1 MLQMN
6 TKIQKKYYL
15 VPLFFLFITGFL
27 IFLDF
32 NNRDN
37 FFNIQIDKIQLSGSA
52 EQGLNKNG
60 ISNVKLLIPGLI
72 MNLSKEPAVILHK
85 EGNKTTTELI
95 SYAVSESGLTLT
107 FTNSLLLKIN
117 TTPSGSILFDIEY
130 SGADSDTL
138 ILPSKF
144 MSDIHQVSYLP
155 CYTYSVSGENYMFS
169 TKNGSDYDKTAGSLI
184 IPLEDKTSSIV
195 IDEISDVDPLHFYF
209 FGKSNPIS
217 KDIYESSV
225 ESFIGSAYEGWQKTR
240 YNKNRGEWLLSDG
253 KYGLDNNMLTSF
265 IAESIKRERFAQV
278 ENIVD
283 KISNKE
289 TMLNFLSAP
298 YLGNIVNTNSS
309 RIQMDDKLKKK
320 ISKALKTEDMSLF
333 QEPDLLRELSWI
345 SSSALDKDFSRF
357 INAIDLS
364 KRFSPAVLTGMLE
377 LYNDSVQ
384 DEKEQYKNLMRLYSV
399 IEEQIFPILTR
410 INGGLF
416 LSEGKDNL
424 FNTLLSIRTGIALYK
439 IGVLESNELFTSI
452 GRSIVVSVLNLS
464 DGKGL
469 FPEFIDREGI
479 PHGKTYFGAD
489 LLYSKLISN
498 EYYPHVVNFQGTAGS
513 DISVW
518 TVANTVSLNS
528 DNYTSKFEFTYPR
541 VSVHHLVIKG
551 VEPFKSLQMNG
562 IKWNSDTRFQY
573 YSSGWVYRKEEKT
586 LYIKL
591 TQNHIREK
599 IVLFYNKNFPIKTK
613 ETLIEG
619 N

>member
-72 MNLSKEPAVILHK
+72 MNLSKEPAMILHK
-85 EGNKTTTELI
+85 EGNRTTTELI
-95 SYAVSESGLTLT
+95 SYSVSESGFTLT

-117 TTPSGSILFDIEY
+117 TNPSGSILFDIEY
-130 SGADSDTL
+130 SEADSDTL

-155 CYTYSVSGENYMFS
+155 CYTYTVSGENYMFS
-169 TKNGSDYDKTAGSLI
+169 TKNGSVYDKTAGSLI
-184 IPLEDKTSSIV
+184 IPLTDKTSSIV

-240 YNKNRGEWLLSDG
+240 YNKNRGEWLLSDS
-253 KYGLDNNMLTSF
+253 KYGLDNNMISSF
-265 IAESIKRERFAQV
+265 IAESIKRARFAQV
-278 ENIVD
+278 ENVVD
-283 KISNKE
+283 KISNKKTE
-289 TMLNFLSAP
+289 LNYLSAP
-298 YLGNIVNTNSS
+298 FFGNIVNTNSS

-320 ISKALKTEDMSLF
+320 ISTALKIEDMSLF

-357 INAIDLS
+357 IESIDLS
-364 KRFSPAVLTGMLE
+364 KSFNPSVLTGMVE
-377 LYNDSVQ
+377 IYNDSVQ
-384 DEKEQYKNLMRLYSV
+384 DEKVQYKKLMRLYSV

-410 INGGLF
+410 VNGGLF

-464 DGKGL
+464 DDKGL
-469 FPEFIDREGI
+469 FPEFIDRKGI

-528 DNYTSKFEFTYPR
+528 DNFISKFEFTYPR
-541 VSVHHLVIKG
+541 ASVHHLVIKG

-573 YSSGWVYRKEEKT
+573 YSSGWVYSKEEKT

-599 IVLFYNKNFPIKTK
+599 IVLFYHDEPPSKTK
-613 ETLIEG
+613 ETSTEG

>member
-1 MLQMN
+1 MHKMN

-37 FFNIQIDKIQLSGSA
+37 FFDIKIDKIQLSGSA

-60 ISNVKLLIPGLI
+60 ISNVKLLLPGLI
-72 MNLSKEPAVILHK
+72 MNLSKEPAMILHK
-85 EGNKTTTELI
+85 GGDKINTELI
-95 SYAVSESGLTLT
+95 SYSVSESGFTLT

-117 TTPSGSILFDIEY
+117 TNSTGSIIFDLEY
-130 SGADSDTL
+130 SESNSDTL

-155 CYTYSVSGENYMFS
+155 CFTYSVSGENYMFS
-169 TKNGSDYDKTAGSLI
+169 TKNGSIYDKTAGSLI
-184 IPLEDKTSSIV
+184 IPLADKTSSIV
-195 IDEISDVDPLHFYF
+195 IDEISNIDPLHFYF
-209 FGKSNPIS
+209 FGKANPITQ
-217 KDIYESSV
+217 DIYESTV
-225 ESFIGSAYEGWQKTR
+225 EKFIGLAYKGWQKTR
-240 YNKNRGEWLLSDG
+240 YNQDKAEWLLSDG
-253 KYGLDNNMLTSF
+253 KYGLDNYLLSSF

-278 ENIVD
+278 ENVVD
-283 KISNKE
+283 NISNKKTE
-289 TMLNFLSAP
+289 LNFLSAP
-298 YLGNIVNTNSS
+298 FFGNIVNTNSS
-309 RIQMDDKLKKK
+309 RISMDDKLKKK
-320 ISKALKTEDMSLF
+320 ISTALKTKDMSIF
-333 QEPDLLRELSWI
+333 MEPDLLRELSWI
-345 SSSALDKDFSRF
+345 SSSALDKDFTKF
-357 INAIDLS
+357 IKSIDLS
-364 KRFSPAVLTGMLE
+364 KKFSPYVLTGMVE
-377 LYNDSVQ
+377 IYNDSVQ
-384 DEKEQYKNLMRLYSV
+384 DEKVQYKDLMRLYSV

-416 LSEGKDNL
+416 LSDGKDNL

-464 DGKGL
+464 DDKGL
-469 FPEFIDREGI
+469 FPEFIDRGGN
-479 PHGKTYFGAD
+479 PQGKTYFGAD

-528 DNYTSKFEFTYPR
+528 DNFISKFEFTYPR
-541 VSVHHLVIKG
+541 ASVHHLVIKG
-551 VEPFKSLQMNG
+551 VEPFKRLQMNG

-573 YSSGWVYRKEEKT
+573 YSSGWVYKKEEKT

-599 IVLFYNKNFPIKTK
+599 IVLFYKDKPSIKTK
-613 ETLIEG
+613 ETSTEG